1 MDRPLKERRKQPRTA
16 VSGKVDLVLRDP
28 LPEKIEG
35 ELLDISRDGF
45 RASHDHSG
53 LRPGLEVHF
62 HYQGEQGQARAM
74 WTRVSSG
81 NVETGFLVLRPSL

>member
-1 MDRPLKERRKQPRTA
+1 VE
-16 VSGKVDLVLRDP
+16 LVLHDP

-35 ELLDISRDGF
+35 ELMDISSDGF

-62 HYQGEQGQARAM
+62 HYHGGEGLARAM
-74 WTRVSSG
+74 WTRIVPG
-81 NVETGFLVLRPSL
+81 NVETGFLVLQPSR